1 MAESLPRWVILDRDG
16 VINADP
22 PVSGPARAGVLS
34 VAQWQPLPGALEALA
49 RLTRAGVG
57 LAVATNQSAV
67 GRGWLSAAELAR
79 IHLRMLAAVEAA
91 GGRLAAIAVC
101 PHAPDQGCDCRKPA
115 PGLLWRLAECLR
127 FVPGEAALVGD
138 QARDIQAA
146 HAAGMRACAVGAAA
160 RAAWGVPC
168 FADLAAL
175 TAHWLGA
182 AR

>member
-1 MAESLPRWVILDRDG
+1 MILDRDG

-22 PVSGPARAGVLS
+22 PAPAGARAGVLS
-34 VAQWQPLPGALEALA
+34 VAQWQPLPGALDAIA

-57 LAVATNQSAV
+57 VAVATNQSAV

-79 IHLRMLAAVEAA
+79 IHLRMLAAIEAA

-101 PHAPDQGCDCRKPA
+101 PHAPGHGCDCRKPA
-115 PGLLWRLAECLR
+115 PGLLRRLAACLH
-127 FVPGEAALVGD
+127 FDPAEAMLVGD

-146 HAAGMRACAVGAAA
+146 HAAGLRACAVGPAA
-160 RAAWGVPC
+160 RAAWGAPC
-168 FADLAAL
+168 FTDLAAL

>member
-1 MAESLPRWVILDRDG
+1 MAEPLPRWVILDRDG

-22 PVSGPARAGVLS
+22 PAPAGARAGVLG
-34 VAQWQPLPGALEALA
+34 VAQWQPLPGALDALA

-79 IHLRMLAAVEAA
+79 IHLRMLAAIEAA

-101 PHAPDQGCDCRKPA
+101 PHAPGQGCDCRKPA
-115 PGLLWRLAECLR
+115 PGLLWRLAGCLR
-127 FVPGEAALVGD
+127 FAPDDAVLVGD

-160 RAAWGVPC
+160 HTDWGAPC
-168 FADLAAL
+168 FADIAAL
-175 TAHWLGA
+175 TAHWLGP